1 MANNRNID
9 NTNYEELK
17 KELLEERKKN
27 QKLMEQ
33 LNSEKDKVKELK
45 DVENQILA
53 INFISVDQNV
63 HYPMACKKADKFSQ
77 LVEKLFNEYP
87 NYKSSNTFFTA
98 NGKIIEKERTLSE
111 NGIKNGDTIILNQN
125 EL

>member
-1 MANNRNID
+1 MYNNDINDNDNPNIYYRSYKHENNSKINNQNID

-45 DVENQILA
+45 DVENQIIA
-53 INFISVDQNV
+53 INFISVD
-63 HYPMACKKADKFSQ
+63 
-77 LVEKLFNEYP
+77 
-87 NYKSSNTFFTA
+87 
-98 NGKIIEKERTLSE
+98 
-111 NGIKNGDTIILNQN
+111 
-125 EL
+125 